1 MPKGVDENTRKE
13 IIRLFFDG
21 NSLRMIAKE
30 VGLAGATVQGIV
42 KHFRRT
48 GWIRSDKSSGRRRL
62 KSTQEIVEFMECCLL
77 QKPSLT
83 AKEIRMSL
91 LRENIC
97 VQENLPSVR
106 MVHHIMKSDL
116 NYSFKKISQT
126 PTEQVTERNMER
138 ILQYIDT
145 VSQLDPQTL
154 HFFDETGV
162 KRTTPNR
169 NHDYGHSLR
178 GQKAVEF
185 QRYAYDVNFTVSL
198 LHNAR
203 GVSNFNILDSPSN
216 GLEMLNFFE
225 ETMELFDENGQ
236 HVLSPGD
243 TVIMDNC
250 GFHHGRITEPAL
262 REMLAT
268 KNVTLLFQP
277 PYSPEFNS
285 CEMCFSQVK
294 RKLRENYMFAVLFTE
309 TAIIDGLA
317 SITPLMSRNFFRF
330 CGIAI
335 V

>member
-1 MPKGVDENTRKE
+1 MPKRVDEDTRKK

-21 NSLRMIAKE
+21 NSLRMVAKE
-30 VGLAGATVQGIV
+30 VGLARATVQGIV
-42 KHFRRT
+42 RHFRRT

-62 KSTQEIVEFMECCLL
+62 KSTQEIVEFMEFRLL

-106 MVHHIMKSDL
+106 MVVHHIMKSDL

-126 PTEQVTERNMER
+126 PTEQVTEKNMER

-145 VSQLDPQTL
+145 VSQLDLQTL

-162 KRTTPNR
+162 KRTTPYR
-169 NHDYGHSLR
+169 NYGHSLR
-178 GQKAVEF
+178 GQRAVEF
-185 QRYAYDVNFTVSL
+185 QRYASDVNFTVNL

-203 GVSNFNILDSPSN
+203 GVSNFNILDGPSN

-236 HVLSPGD
+236 HVLSQGD

-250 GFHHGRITEPAL
+250 GVHHGRITEPAL

-268 KNVTLLFQP
+268 RNVTLLFQP

-285 CEMCFSQVK
+285 CEMCFRQVK
-294 RKLRENYMFAVLFTE
+294 RKLRENDMFAVLFTE
-309 TAIIDGLA
+309 TAIIDALA

-335 V
+335 D

>member
-1 MPKGVDENTRKE
+1 MPKRVDENTRKE

-30 VGLAGATVQGIV
+30 VGLARATVQGIV
-42 KHFRRT
+42 RHFRRT

-62 KSTQEIVEFMECCLL
+62 KSTQEIL

-185 QRYAYDVNFTVSL
+185 QRYA
-198 LHNAR
+198 
-203 GVSNFNILDSPSN
+203 
-216 GLEMLNFFE
+216 
-225 ETMELFDENGQ
+225 
-236 HVLSPGD
+236 
-243 TVIMDNC
+243 
-250 GFHHGRITEPAL
+250 
-262 REMLAT
+262 
-268 KNVTLLFQP
+268 
-277 PYSPEFNS
+277 
-285 CEMCFSQVK
+285 
-294 RKLRENYMFAVLFTE
+294 
-309 TAIIDGLA
+309 
-317 SITPLMSRNFFRF
+317 
-330 CGIAI
+330 
-335 V
+335 